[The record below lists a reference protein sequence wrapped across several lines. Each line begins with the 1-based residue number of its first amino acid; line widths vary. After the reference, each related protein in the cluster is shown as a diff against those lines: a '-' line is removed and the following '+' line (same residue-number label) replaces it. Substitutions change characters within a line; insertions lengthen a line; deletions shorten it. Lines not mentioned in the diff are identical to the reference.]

1 LEEYITAA
9 MQNIILKYLGNTA
22 CNEQTKSAWFIFYIK
37 VDIFN
42 RANIGSRSI
51 MQKDYELIVL
61 VVIMNIY
68 IWAQNY

>member
-1 LEEYITAA
+1 